1 MLWYIIGLKRWF
13 ADYLFSFVKK
23 SLDLFILF
31 VILSKCS
38 CSEYT
43 GAPASVPFL
52 LSGFVHS
59 IFLFAF
65 LFAFVI
71 LQAILYFITLQKM
84 TQENQSIET
93 KNASKPKKL
102 TLKEMQNKKP
112 WRKKVS
118 ASEKKKRAAEK
129 RKNSSSSDFWDAIKK
144 KAALDERK
152 KTLEAKRKEELA
164 KKYSAETE
172 ATRCLVDEYMLWLKK
187 MKKFEKY
194 TENHIRFGV
203 FLAIPECREFK
214 LVEYV
219 ARHKTLAQT
228 LSERKF
234 RDDVQD
240 VRDYMM
246 KAYFKSKT
254 SQVLTN
260 LVKGATTM
268 SFGKVDAAAIKL
280 FLQYVEWYT
289 EKTANEVD
297 LKWTIAVQFANVGSS
312 PFMKWETPDSTVQE
326 SEEWIDSDD
335 AVNE

>member
-1 MLWYIIGLKRWF
+1 
-13 ADYLFSFVKK
+13 
-23 SLDLFILF
+23 
-31 VILSKCS
+31 
-38 CSEYT
+38 
-43 GAPASVPFL
+43 
-52 LSGFVHS
+52 
-59 IFLFAF
+59 
-65 LFAFVI
+65 
-71 LQAILYFITLQKM
+71 M
-84 TQENQSIET
+84 TQENQSTET

-112 WRKKVS
+112 WRKKIS

-129 RKNSSSSDFWDAIKK
+129 KKNSSASDFWDAIAK
-144 KAALDERK
+144 KAALDTRK
-152 KTLEAKRKEELA
+152 AALEKKRKEELE
-164 KKYSAETE
+164 KKYSAEKE
-172 ATRCLVDEYMLWLKK
+172 ATRLLVEEYMLWLKK

-219 ARHKTLAQT
+219 ARHWTLAQT
-228 LSERKF
+228 LSERRF
-234 RDDVQD
+234 RDDIQE
-240 VRDYMM
+240 VRDYML

-297 LKWTIAVQFANVGSS
+297 LKWTIAVQFANVWVS

-326 SEEWIDSDD
+326 SWTIDETDD